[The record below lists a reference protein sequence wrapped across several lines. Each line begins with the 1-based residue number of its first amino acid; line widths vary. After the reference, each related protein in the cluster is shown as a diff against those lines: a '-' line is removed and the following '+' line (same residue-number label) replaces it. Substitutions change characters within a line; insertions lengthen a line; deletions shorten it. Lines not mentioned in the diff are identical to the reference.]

1 MFIGHINI
9 EIFKM
14 TLILEAPGF
23 FYFCWTAVIE
33 AS

>member
-23 FYFCWTAVIE
+23 FLFLLNYWDL
-33 AS
+33 S